1 VDPTRNSAKNLTFP
15 FPEMENLMIETL
27 KTLHFVSLWAA
38 GGIGAGGWII
48 QYVLAKNGARPSL
61 ELVQSMRLMGLLA
74 LVSIVTL
81 WATGYSMAMLIYGA
95 LPSATAFHI
104 KLLAAALV
112 LLGSIGTNLETL
124 RSMRAG
130 TPPRAALMNTLVW
143 IVRGSLIVVLV
154 MTAISFS

>member
-1 VDPTRNSAKNLTFP
+1 
-15 FPEMENLMIETL
+15 MENLMIETL